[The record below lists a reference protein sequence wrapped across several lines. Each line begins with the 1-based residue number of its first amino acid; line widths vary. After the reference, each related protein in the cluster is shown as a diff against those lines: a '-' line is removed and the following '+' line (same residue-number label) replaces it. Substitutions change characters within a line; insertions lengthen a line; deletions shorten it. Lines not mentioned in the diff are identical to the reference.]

1 MILQKKND
9 LLMCERVWFC
19 MCRDNFLFKPLLK
32 ASSCRVPVLILVMAD
47 GEKVIY
53 TSLEVLIA
61 VGCCLGNILVIWAVW
76 SCRALSQTTFCF
88 VVSLAVA
95 DLLVG
100 AVAVPL
106 AVVVDRSLETSFYSC
121 LFISC
126 VVIVLTQASVH
137 SLLAIAVDRYL
148 RVYNPL
154 RYRGAVK
161 KKHLWAAVTVC
172 WVSAFILG
180 LIPMFGWHAKD
191 TKTTENTTIKCN
203 FINVIDMSYMVNFNF
218 LACILIPTIIMMIL
232 YMLLFNMISK
242 QLRKGVGRPV
252 ESSSFYCK
260 ERKLAN
266 SLALV
271 LVLFVICWLPLHIM
285 NTLNYYTSVKVHDV
299 ALYIGIL
306 LSHANSAVN
315 PIVYAFKV
323 PKIKMAYKSILT
335 KLTSSEQNGDQI
347 LDNFSS
353 NSNSTPRYSM
363 KVKPQV
369 VLIAAQNG

>member
-1 MILQKKND
+1 
-9 LLMCERVWFC
+9 
-19 MCRDNFLFKPLLK
+19 
-32 ASSCRVPVLILVMAD
+32 MAD

-61 VGCCLGNILVIWAVW
+61 VGCCLGNMLVIWAVW

-100 AVAVPL
+100 AVAVPF
-106 AVVVDRSLETSFYSC
+106 AVVVDGRLKTSFHCC

-137 SLLAIAVDRYL
+137 SLLAIAVDRFL

-154 RYRGAVK
+154 RYRGKVR

-172 WVSAFILG
+172 WLSAFILG
-180 LIPMFGWHAKD
+180 IIPMFGWHKKD
-191 TKTTENTTIKCN
+191 TTTAENSTITCH
-203 FINVIDMSYMVNFNF
+203 FITVIDMSYMVNFNF
-218 LACILIPTIIMMIL
+218 LACILTPTIIMMIL
-232 YMLLFNMISK
+232 YLLLFNMISR
-242 QLRKGVGRPV
+242 QLRKGVGSHTV
-252 ESSSFYCK
+252 KFFYQK

-271 LVLFVICWLPLHIM
+271 LVLFAVCWLPLHII
-285 NTLNYYTSVKVHDV
+285 NTVNYYKVFNVPPV
-299 ALYIGIL
+299 AFHIGIL
-306 LSHANSAVN
+306 LSHANSAIN

-323 PKIKMAYKSILT
+323 PKIKMAYKRILMR
-335 KLTSSEQNGDQI
+335 LTSSEQKGDQSSQT
-347 LDNFSS
+347 LDNNVSS
-353 NSNSTPRYSM
+353 NSNSTARCSM
-363 KVKPQV
+363 KIKQKV
-369 VLIAAQNG
+369 VLISYQDG